1 MSLLYLQAVNK
12 VHSLR
17 RTATEDAYNNHT
29 QSYTLWDIVFAR
41 VFDYTNSRR
50 NPSGL
55 SCGTDPG

>member
-1 MSLLYLQAVNK
+1 MSLLYLQAVDK

-41 VFDYTNSRR
+41 VFDYTDS
-50 NPSGL
+50 
-55 SCGTDPG
+55 